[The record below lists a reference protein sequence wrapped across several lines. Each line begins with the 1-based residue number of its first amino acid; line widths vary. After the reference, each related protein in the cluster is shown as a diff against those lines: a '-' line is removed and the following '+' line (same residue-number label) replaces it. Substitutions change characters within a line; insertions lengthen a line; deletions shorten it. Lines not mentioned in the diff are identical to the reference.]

1 MTICDIISV
10 CYKSHMNSVG
20 VLLSAVGAFLVWL
33 FIAELNFA
41 EQDEYLKGRGSLKIG
56 DPSPA
61 EIKKFKTRIWF
72 SRIGLILIL
81 VGALLQIISNYL

>member
-1 MTICDIISV
+1 VLQIAHQFS
-10 CYKSHMNSVG
+10 G
-20 VLLSAVGAFLVWL
+20 VLLTAVGACLVWF

-41 EQDEYLKGRGSLKIG
+41 EKDEYLKGRGSLKIE

-72 SRIGLILIL
+72 SRVRLILIL
-81 VGALLQIISNYL
+81 LGGLLQIISNYM

>member
-1 MTICDIISV
+1 MTICDIIAV

-20 VLLSAVGAFLVWL
+20 VLLSAAGAFLVWL

-41 EQDEYLKGRGSLKIG
+41 EKDEYLKGRGSLKIG

-81 VGALLQIISNYL
+81 LGGLLQIISNYL